1 MKDGWDLNC
10 HVNLMRVASDLK
22 EIEPEYY
29 KEIQKIS
36 HKLLDKYTRDPRIS
50 KAQKRVLDQLI
61 GNWVIDIESGDV
73 IAKGHLTIGG
83 WSTNRSHLDIIRTIK
98 FKSFESLNLYNVF
111 DKMEPWIPREV
122 KRFNCSRNNI
132 RSLKNGP
139 SIVRMYDCSKNRIT
153 SLKYMGVH
161 EAHTLDCSENQIKSL
176 IGMPKKVSILRC
188 HKNKLR
194 SLDGCGEV
202 ERELNVSSNLLVS
215 LKGCPINLSLRDI
228 NFKNNPV
235 TEGTLKM
242 VYREMRKNG
251 GDYESALNKVWKSI
265 PLKDQYL
272 MYSDNPGLNERER
285 KGYELVN
292 RVQNFMI

>member
-1 MKDGWDLNC
+1 
-10 HVNLMRVASDLK
+10 
-22 EIEPEYY
+22 
-29 KEIQKIS
+29 
-36 HKLLDKYTRDPRIS
+36 
-50 KAQKRVLDQLI
+50 
-61 GNWVIDIESGDV
+61 
-73 IAKGHLTIGG
+73 
-83 WSTNRSHLDIIRTIK
+83 
-98 FKSFESLNLYNVF
+98 
-111 DKMEPWIPREV
+111 
-122 KRFNCSRNNI
+122 
-132 RSLKNGP
+132 
-139 SIVRMYDCSKNRIT
+139 MYDCSKNRIT

-161 EAHTLDCSENQIKSL
+161 EAHTLDCSENKIKSL

-194 SLDGCGEV
+194 SLEGCGEV

-272 MYSDNPGLNERER
+272 MYKDNPGLGERER
-285 KGYELVN
+285 KGYELAN